1 MERQGLRALESATDR
16 DVVESALFEIKR
28 VIAGQDEMLERVFV
42 CLLSGGHLLIEGVPG
57 LAKTLTIKTVADV
70 LGGTFQRVQFTP
82 DLVPSD
88 LVGTRMYRT
97 GKDEF
102 DTELGPVFCNFLLAD
117 EINRAPAKVQSA
129 LLEVMQE
136 RQVTIGKETH
146 AVPSPF
152 LVMATQN
159 PIESE
164 GTYPLPEAQVDRFM
178 LKVLVDYPAP
188 ADELTVIERALAE
201 PVVVERLLSVEDLA
215 ALQAATRRVYV
226 DPAVSRYALS
236 IAMATRKLAESGLED
251 LAGYVE
257 YGASPRGPINLV
269 IGARAL
275 ALLRGRRY
283 ALPQDVRELAKDVIR
298 HRLVLSYEALAE
310 GVDAEQILDRVLETI
325 PMPQLDLSR
334 QEVA

>member
-1 MERQGLRALESATDR
+1 MERQGLRALESAADR

-215 ALQAATRRVYV
+215 ALQAAARRVYV

-236 IAMATRKLAESGLED
+236 IALATRQLAESGLED

-269 IGARAL
+269 VGARAL